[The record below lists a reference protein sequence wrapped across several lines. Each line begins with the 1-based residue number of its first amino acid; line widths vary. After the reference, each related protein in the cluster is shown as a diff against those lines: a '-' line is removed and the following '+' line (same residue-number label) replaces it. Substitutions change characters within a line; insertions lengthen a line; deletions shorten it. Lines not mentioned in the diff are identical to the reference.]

1 MFYLNFYI
9 LTKLNNKQKK
19 KISLKNK
26 KNKKQK
32 KKISIF
38 VDLLLPC

>member
-26 KNKKQK
+26 KKQK
-32 KKISIF
+32 TKEEDF
-38 VDLLLPC
+38 NFC